1 MIKKIKNFTIT
12 NPHDSY
18 LTFSVDDQFSFD
30 LKTSASNG
38 PQFTITKIYYDNEF
52 ENEKVIVALDHWDDL
67 ECVFYFD
74 ELLDAKKYQ
83 KF

>member
-1 MIKKIKNFTIT
+1 M
-12 NPHDSY
+12 
-18 LTFSVDDQFSFD
+18 
-30 LKTSASNG
+30 
-38 PQFTITKIYYDNEF
+38 YYDNEF

-67 ECVFYFD
+67 ECVYYFD